1 MEFRFSYW
9 RSGFAVF
16 LSLFFII
23 ISIVTLILGKGNE
36 EERFILYFIIVTFLP
51 ILFFSIFTLRQ
62 IPKDKIKD
70 MSLKERRAY
79 KLKQI
84 QKNGNST

>member
-1 MEFRFSYW
+1 M
-9 RSGFAVF
+9 
-16 LSLFFII
+16 
-23 ISIVTLILGKGNE
+23 GKGDE
-36 EERFILYFIIVTFLP
+36 QQRFVLYFIIVTFLP
-51 ILFFSIFTLRQ
+51 ILFLGISSLRQ

-84 QKNGNST
+84 QKNGNRR